1 MPRPA
6 NKDIRTKILNVAST
20 LFFNRGFS
28 RVTISELVDEL
39 RTSKSTIYQNFVSKE
54 AIVEVLLD
62 EFNAEVDNKLR
73 EIVADDSKDFQNKF
87 EEVTAH
93 TCRMLSRV
101 RRPFFKD
108 LRIHTP
114 ELWQR
119 YEKARLKRLDKFYR
133 ALFRAGKDQGIIRKD
148 IDINFLL
155 LLYTKLTEVLI
166 EPDSLDNFSYS
177 NKMAYKMIS
186 KTFLE
191 GAMADGRKRC
201 KE

>member
-1 MPRPA
+1 
-6 NKDIRTKILNVAST
+6 
-20 LFFNRGFS
+20 
-28 RVTISELVDEL
+28 
-39 RTSKSTIYQNFVSKE
+39 
-54 AIVEVLLD
+54 
-62 EFNAEVDNKLR
+62 
-73 EIVADDSKDFQNKF
+73 
-87 EEVTAH
+87 
-93 TCRMLSRV
+93 
-101 RRPFFKD
+101 
-108 LRIHTP
+108 
-114 ELWQR
+114 
-119 YEKARLKRLDKFYR
+119 LKRLDKFYR

-155 LLYTKLTEVLI
+155 LLYTKLTELLI